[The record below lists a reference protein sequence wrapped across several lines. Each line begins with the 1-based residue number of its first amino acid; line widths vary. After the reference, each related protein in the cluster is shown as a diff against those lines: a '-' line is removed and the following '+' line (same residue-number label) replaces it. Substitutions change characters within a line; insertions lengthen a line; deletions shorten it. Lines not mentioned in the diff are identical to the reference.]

1 MTGLE
6 NINIDDFNYDL
17 PPGKIAQ
24 YPLEKRDHSKLLIY
38 KNSDISQD
46 TFYNINDHLPSESL
60 LVFNDTKVIHA
71 RIIFKKE
78 TGTPIELFCLE
89 PFNKELQIA
98 FQQQENCEWKCL
110 VGNNKKWKSGLLK
123 IENACL
129 TPAPM
134 LSGVGMEKATLYAE
148 KIGQDNGNFIIR
160 FSWKPKYLSFSEILE
175 VFGKVP
181 LPPYICRDAEK
192 NDEDRYQTIF
202 AKCDGSVAAPTAG
215 LHFTE
220 KVFHELA
227 ESGIKTQ
234 FLTLHVGTGT
244 FKPVTDQNISD
255 HEMHEE
261 HFSVSRQLLQ
271 SIIKQGKNP
280 IFPVGTTSLRTIESL
295 YWLGVK
301 QILKKENMLFLDQWE
316 SYELAENLPTPDNI
330 GAGGQAGL
338 PTGKAGKITVEDAL
352 SVLLRKMD
360 DLAVSQL
367 NASTKMIIIPGYD
380 FKIANGIITNFHQP
394 HSTLLLLVAAM
405 IGEKWKETYEYAL
418 ENDFRFLSY
427 GDCCLFVK

>member
-1 MTGLE
+1 MTDLE
-6 NINIDDFNYDL
+6 NINIEDFNYNL
-17 PPGKIAQ
+17 PSEKIAQ

-46 TFYNINDHLPSESL
+46 AFYNINDHLPSESL

-89 PFNKELQIA
+89 PFNPEYSELQIA
-98 FQQQENCEWKCL
+98 FQQKKNCEWKCL

-123 IENACL
+123 IEN
-129 TPAPM
+129 
-134 LSGVGMEKATLYAE
+134 EKATLYAE
-148 KIGQDNGNFIIR
+148 KIRQDNGNFIIR
-160 FSWKPKYLSFSEILE
+160 FSWKPGYLIFSEILE

-181 LPPYICRDAEK
+181 LPPYIGRDAER

-227 ESGIKTQ
+227 ESGIKKQ

-244 FKPVTDQNISD
+244 FKPMTNQNILD

-261 HFSVSRQLLQ
+261 HFSVSKQLLQ

-301 QILKKENMLFLDQWE
+301 QILKKGNILFLDQWE
-316 SYELAENLPTPDNI
+316 SYELDENLSTPDCI
-330 GAGGQAGL
+330 GAGEQ
-338 PTGKAGKITVEDAL
+338 AGKITVEDAL
-352 SVLLRKMD
+352 SVLLRQMD

-394 HSTLLLLVAAM
+394 RSTLLLLVAAM
-405 IGEKWKETYEYAL
+405 IGEKWKETYKYAL

>member
-1 MTGLE
+1 MTYLE
-6 NINIDDFNYDL
+6 NINIEDFNYDL
-17 PPGKIAQ
+17 PSEKIAQ

-38 KNSDISQD
+38 KNSDIFQD
-46 TFYNINDHLPSESL
+46 IFNNINNYLPPESL
-60 LVFNDTKVIHA
+60 LIFNDTKVIHA

-78 TGTPIELFCLE
+78 TGIPIELFCLE

-98 FQQQENCEWKCL
+98 FQQQENCKWKCL
-110 VGNNKKWKSGLLK
+110 VGNNKKWKSGILK
-123 IENACL
+123 IEN
-129 TPAPM
+129 
-134 LSGVGMEKATLYAE
+134 EKATLYAE
-148 KIGQDNGNFIIR
+148 KIMQDNGNFIIR
-160 FSWKPKYLSFSEILE
+160 FSWEPGYLIFSEILE

-181 LPPYICRDAEK
+181 LPPYIGRNAEK

-202 AKCDGSVAAPTAG
+202 AKHDGSVAAPTAG

-227 ESGIKTQ
+227 ESGIKIQ

-244 FKPVTDQNISD
+244 FKPVTDHNISN

-261 HFSVSRQLLQ
+261 HFSVSRQLIQ
-271 SIIKQGKNP
+271 SIIKQGNFP
-280 IFPVGTTSLRTIESL
+280 IFPVGTTSLRTIESI

-316 SYELAENLPTPDNI
+316 SYELDENLHT
-330 GAGGQAGL
+330 GQ
-338 PTGKAGKITVEDAL
+338 AGKITVKDAL
-352 SVLLRKMD
+352 SVLLYRMD

-394 HSTLLLLVAAM
+394 RSTLLLLVAAM
-405 IGEKWKETYEYAL
+405 IGEKWKETYKYAL
-418 ENDFRFLSY
+418 ENNFRFLSY

>member
-1 MTGLE
+1 MTIYKAL
-6 NINIDDFNYDL
+6 NIEDFNYYL
-17 PPGKIAQ
+17 PSEKIAQ
-24 YPLEKRDHSKLLIY
+24 YSLEKRDHSKLLIY
-38 KNSDISQD
+38 KDPDFNQD
-46 TFYNINDHLPSESL
+46 VFYNINNHLPSGSL

-71 RIIFKKE
+71 RIIFKKD
-78 TGTPIELFCLE
+78 TGTDIEIFCLE

-98 FQQQENCEWKCL
+98 FQQKKNCEWKCL

-129 TPAPM
+129 T
-134 LSGVGMEKATLYAE
+134 VGMEKATLYAE
-148 KIGQDNGNFIIR
+148 KIRQDNGNFIIR
-160 FSWKPKYLSFSEILE
+160 FSWKPGYLSFSEILE

-181 LPPYICRDAEK
+181 LPPYISRDAEE
-192 NDEDRYQTIF
+192 NDDIRYQTVF
-202 AKCDGSVAAPTAG
+202 AKHEGSVAAPTAG

-220 KVFHELA
+220 KVFHDLA
-227 ESGIKTQ
+227 ESGIKKQ
-234 FLTLHVGTGT
+234 FLTLHVGAGT

-271 SIIKQGKNP
+271 SIIKQEKNP

-316 SYELAENLPTPDNI
+316 PYELDET
-330 GAGGQAGL
+330 
-338 PTGKAGKITVEDAL
+338 KITVEDAL
-352 SVLLRKMD
+352 SVLLCQMD

-380 FKIANGIITNFHQP
+380 FKIANGIITNFHQAR
-394 HSTLLLLVAAM
+394 STLLLLVAAM
-405 IGEKWKETYEYAL
+405 IGDKWKEAYKYAL

>member
-1 MTGLE
+1 MIGIE
-6 NINIDDFNYDL
+6 NINIEDFDYCL
-17 PPGKIAQ
+17 PSEKIAQ
-24 YPLEKRDHSKLLIY
+24 YPLAKRDHSKLLIY
-38 KNSDISQD
+38 KNSDIFQD
-46 TFYNINDHLPSESL
+46 IFYNINDHLPSESL

-78 TGTPIELFCLE
+78 TGTAIELFCLE
-89 PFNKELQIA
+89 PFPVGMDSHNKEMQIA

-123 IENACL
+123 IE
-129 TPAPM
+129 
-134 LSGVGMEKATLYAE
+134 KAKTTLYAE

-160 FSWKPKYLSFSEILE
+160 FSWKPGDLIFSEILE
-175 VFGKVP
+175 IFGKVP
-181 LPPYICRDAEK
+181 LPPYIGRDAEK
-192 NDEDRYQTIF
+192 NDEYRYQTIF
-202 AKCDGSVAAPTAG
+202 AKYDGSVAAPTAG

-227 ESGIKTQ
+227 ESGIKIQ

-261 HFSVSRQLLQ
+261 HFSVSRLLLQ
-271 SIIKQGKNP
+271 SIIKQGKCP
-280 IFPVGTTSLRTIESL
+280 IFPVGTTSLRAIESL

-301 QILKKENMLFLDQWE
+301 QILKKENMFFLDQWE
-316 SYELAENLPTPDNI
+316 SYELDENLPT
-330 GAGGQAGL
+330 GQ
-338 PTGKAGKITVEDAL
+338 AGKITVEDAL

-367 NASTKMIIIPGYD
+367 KASTKMIIIPGYD

-405 IGEKWKETYEYAL
+405 IGEKWKETYKYAL